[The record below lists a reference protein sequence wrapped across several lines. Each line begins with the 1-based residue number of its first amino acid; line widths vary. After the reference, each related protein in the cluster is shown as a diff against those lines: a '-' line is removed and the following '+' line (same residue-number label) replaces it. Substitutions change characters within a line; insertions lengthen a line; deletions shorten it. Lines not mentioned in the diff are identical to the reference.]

1 MALELEAS
9 GNTISSK
16 QLLFLTRM
24 PMPCSGGLISQ
35 DSLVTQ
41 LCHQLLCQRVE
52 GKPAS
57 GCCQGTY
64 LQVAF
69 ARFCGRGL
77 ALSRVSAASQGL
89 LHGGGI
95 VSDVELLQAERLRVL
110 SVPGKNMGLPPPS
123 TGRRSFLQECQPS
136 VAPVPAGRIL
146 PLPRLRLATFF
157 MCY

>member
-1 MALELEAS
+1 MALKLEAA

-77 ALSRVSAASQGL
+77 ALSRVSAASQEL
-89 LHGGGI
+89 LHGEGI
-95 VSDVELLQAERLRVL
+95 VSDCRITTSREAQGAV
-110 SVPGKNMGLPPPS
+110 SVPGKNVGLPPPS
-123 TGRRSFLQECQPS
+123 TGRRSFL
-136 VAPVPAGRIL
+136 
-146 PLPRLRLATFF
+146 
-157 MCY
+157 